1 MKSSSIWKQTI
12 RIVRLSLA
20 TLLCVA
26 TLSFGTTEPSFAANY
41 RVLPT
46 LSPVAIFGLGREVE
60 GKAEQLQ
67 GRAQVITNNKK
78 VEGMAKQIKGRA
90 KYDIG
95 RVEDVANR
103 KAAQVRGM
111 VRDMK

>member
-20 TLLCVA
+20 TLICVA
-26 TLSFGTTEPSFAANY
+26 TLSFGPTEPSFAANE

-46 LSPVAIFGLGREVE
+46 SFPVAVFGLGREVE

-67 GRAQVITNNKK
+67 GSAQVKTSNKK

-95 RVEDVANR
+95 RVEDAANR
-103 KAAQVRGM
+103 KAAQVKGM
-111 VRDMK
+111 VRNMK